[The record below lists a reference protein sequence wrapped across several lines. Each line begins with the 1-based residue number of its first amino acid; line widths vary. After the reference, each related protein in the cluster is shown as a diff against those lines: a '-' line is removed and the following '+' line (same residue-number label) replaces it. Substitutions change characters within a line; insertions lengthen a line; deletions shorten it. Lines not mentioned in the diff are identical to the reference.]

1 MSLNVP
7 VSPRQSDRN
16 NRAGKIM
23 IELSAQGFTTFL
35 DLLGTFA
42 FAVSGIRWAANK
54 QFDWFGA
61 YVIGL
66 VTAIGGGTTRDLLL
80 NVPPF
85 WMQNAS
91 YLIVT
96 GIALLATIVFR
107 NQLFRWGRALFL
119 FDSIG
124 LGLFTVVGIGKSLE
138 AGLPFWV
145 CIMMG
150 AITGTVGG
158 VIRDVL
164 LNEMPLLFRKDI
176 YALACIVGGIVY
188 MISYQYDLSISIT
201 ELLAALTVILIR
213 IVAVRYHIQLP
224 FLNPIDSERGGRN
237 KKE

>member
-1 MSLNVP
+1 
-7 VSPRQSDRN
+7 
-16 NRAGKIM
+16 M
-23 IELSAQGFTTFL
+23 IDLSALSFTNVL

-42 FAVSGIRWAANK
+42 FAVSGIRWASTK

-91 YLIVT
+91 YLTVT
-96 GIALLATIVFR
+96 GIALLATILFR

-124 LGLFTVVGIGKSLE
+124 LGLFTVVGVGKSLE

-150 AITGTVGG
+150 AITGSVGG

-164 LNEMPLLFRKDI
+164 LNEVPLLFRKDI

-188 MISYQYDLSISIT
+188 MFSYQYGLSISIT
-201 ELLAALTVILIR
+201 EMLAALTVILIR
-213 IVAVRYHIQLP
+213 VVAVRYHIQLP
-224 FLNPIDSERGGRN
+224 FLSPINTERNDRD

>member
-1 MSLNVP
+1 
-7 VSPRQSDRN
+7 
-16 NRAGKIM
+16 M
-23 IELSAQGFTTFL
+23 IELSAQDFTRIL

-80 NVPPF
+80 NAPPF

-96 GIALLATIVFR
+96 GIALLSTIVFR
-107 NQLFRWGRALFL
+107 TQLFRWGRALFL

-150 AITGTVGG
+150 TITGTVGG

-176 YALACIVGGIVY
+176 YALACILGGIVY

-224 FLNPIDSERGGRN
+224 FLNPVDSERGSRH